1 MKGNDCICRKMCRIF
16 EERPPT
22 TRRANRNGGEGM
34 NDEERE
40 EREGSESG
48 RYEKSGDMMG

>member
-1 MKGNDCICRKMCRIF
+1 MCRIF
-16 EERPPT
+16 EERPLT

-34 NDEERE
+34 NDDKERE